1 LRYAWS
7 ASGFTPA
14 SATTVSPS
22 FTAPATAGPRTISL
36 TVTDS
41 QNRPA
46 STTHTV
52 AVSPPVPDTEAPST
66 PGNFRVTATTDTTVS
81 LAWEAATDN
90 VGVTHYQVRNEGGWL
105 VKTVTGLTHTEEG
118 LQPGT
123 EYKYTVSARDKELNT
138 SVYSPMISATTAT
151 TPVVP
156 APVAEITGPTTVEAG
171 QPLALSASSSTGS
184 GLRYAWTA
192 TGFSPASATTVSPSF
207 TAPATAG
214 PREISLTVTDSQSR
228 PATARHPVTVTA
240 PPIGGGCDYRDPA
253 AGSVPAWTAQ
263 NYSGGARV
271 SYQNVI
277 WQASY
282 ATGSTPPDR
291 NDAWK
296 LVSAIPVQRA
306 YEGGNQVHHQDSV
319 YRAGWW
325 IKGTAPP
332 ASPWTR
338 IGPCQ

>member
-1 LRYAWS
+1 
-7 ASGFTPA
+7 
-14 SATTVSPS
+14 
-22 FTAPATAGPRTISL
+22 
-36 TVTDS
+36 
-41 QNRPA
+41 
-46 STTHTV
+46 
-52 AVSPPVPDTEAPST
+52 
-66 PGNFRVTATTDTTVS
+66 
-81 LAWEAATDN
+81 
-90 VGVTHYQVRNEGGWL
+90 VTHYQVRNEGGWL

-214 PREISLTVTDSQSR
+214 PREISLTVTDSQNR

-282 ATGSTPPDR
+282 ATGSTSPDR

-296 LVSAIPVQRA
+296 LVSAIPVPWTAQRA